1 MNPISSDLIHT
12 TKCAGRGCGSNGDTR
27 LKVQHIDKISYF
39 CDSCA
44 EDLLQ
49 LGLVLRENG
58 DLNGG
63 TQPRDVTETKKLPQS
78 DSRVDRSSHS
88 IADRPI
94 RTSGDPDR

>member
-1 MNPISSDLIHT
+1 MNRSSSELKNST
-12 TKCAGRGCGSNGDTR
+12 GCAGRGCKSNGDTH
-27 LKVQHIDKISYF
+27 LKVQYIDKFGYF

-58 DLNGG
+58 DLNVG
-63 TQPRDVTETKKLPQS
+63 TQPRGVRETKKLPQS
-78 DSRVDRSSHS
+78 DSRVDRSNHS

-94 RTSGDPDR
+94 KTSGDPDR

>member
-1 MNPISSDLIHT
+1 MNPISSDLKHCT
-12 TKCAGRGCGSNGDTR
+12 ECAGRGCESNGDTR
-27 LKVQHIDKISYF
+27 LKVQYIDKFGYF

-58 DLNGG
+58 GLDVG
-63 TQPRDVTETKKLPQS
+63 TQLRDVTETKELPQS
-78 DSRVDRSSHS
+78 DSRVDRSNHS

-94 RTSGDPDR
+94 KTSGDPDR